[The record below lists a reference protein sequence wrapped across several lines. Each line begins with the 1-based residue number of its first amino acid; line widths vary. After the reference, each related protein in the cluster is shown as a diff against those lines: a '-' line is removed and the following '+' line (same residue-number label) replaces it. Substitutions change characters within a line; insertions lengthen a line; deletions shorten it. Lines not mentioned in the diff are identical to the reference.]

1 MPPLNLW
8 KLKIKRAQLLLTSNT
23 QTKSNSLRPA
33 VLWVPRQTLEFSS
46 VFVVARFRIFHYDA
60 LQHRKI
66 KEQKTSTTTTTKKKQ
81 THKQKKQTKVI
92 SVGFFHFL
100 RVRQK
105 WSKSFPLTWFF
116 YDCLDDTLLTARFKS
131 GIYNGWKYLKPLVF
145 A

>member
-23 QTKSNSLRPA
+23 QAKCNSFRPA
-33 VLWVPRQTLEFSS
+33 VPWVPRQTLEFSS
-46 VFVVARFRIFHYDA
+46 VFVVATFRIFHYHA
-60 LQHRKI
+60 LENRKI
-66 KEQKTSTTTTTKKKQ
+66 KEQKTSTATTKNKQ
-81 THKQKKQTKVI
+81 TNKKKQTKVI
-92 SVGFFHFL
+92 FVGFFHFL